1 MRRRFLALATL
12 LAALALAASVPAAV
26 GGRTAEILKA
36 ERLVGVPTGLTGATG
51 AIGSVNGAGL
61 PWVIGESKAV
71 LGVDGSFELKFN
83 DLLFTNE
90 ANVPV
95 ALRGTNNQA
104 TMQAGVSCLTIGGTR
119 TATLT
124 GTFPVTTGLG
134 AGDAKVATTLNLPSP
149 CVAPIVLITNALGTS
164 WFAASGD

>member
-12 LAALALAASVPAAV
+12 LAALALAASLPAVA
-26 GGRTAEILKA
+26 GGRTAEILKV
-36 ERLVGVPTGLTGATG
+36 ERMVGVPAGLTGATG

-83 DLLFTNE
+83 DLLFANE

-104 TMQAGVSCLTIGGTR
+104 TMRGRGELSHDRPAR
-119 TATLT
+119 
-124 GTFPVTTGLG
+124 
-134 AGDAKVATTLNLPSP
+134 
-149 CVAPIVLITNALGTS
+149 APRR
-164 WFAASGD
+164 